1 MAPQQ
6 DKRPAKKRSYPPF
19 YEKVVP
25 IALGIIA
32 LAIIVLLILSA
43 AVALGVFSGGG

>member
-1 MAPQQ
+1 MSPKQA
-6 DKRPAKKRSYPPF
+6 KRPAQKRSYPSF

-32 LAIIVLLILSA
+32 LAIIVLLILSVA
-43 AVALGVFSGGG
+43 IALGVFSGGG